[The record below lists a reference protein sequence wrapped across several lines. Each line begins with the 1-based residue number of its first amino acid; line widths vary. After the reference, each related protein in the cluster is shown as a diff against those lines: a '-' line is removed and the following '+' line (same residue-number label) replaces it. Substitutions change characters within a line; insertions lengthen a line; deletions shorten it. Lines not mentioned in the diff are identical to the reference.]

1 MYTKFF
7 KLLRT
12 LNISNINSE
21 NSYQPYL
28 CVFGFNLIFMMI
40 DKCRQIFKRRDKE
53 RSEMSNN
60 FEGLNSEE
68 ATSKVQ
74 TIPRK
79 RPYIVHS

>member
-1 MYTKFF
+1 
-7 KLLRT
+7 
-12 LNISNINSE
+12 
-21 NSYQPYL
+21 
-28 CVFGFNLIFMMI
+28 MMI